1 MTKLEGIIAFILA
14 VIAIK
19 VLINA
24 YKLMRLIKLEKKY
37 QVYMKAKS
45 QEADI
50 IPDFLEK

>member
-24 YKLMRLIKLEKKY
+24 YKLMRLIKLEKNIKF
-37 QVYMKAKS
+37 
-45 QEADI
+45 I
-50 IPDFLEK
+50 